1 MIYLRFLGHIKTS
14 MGAEEKEVAQGDL
27 SVGELFGLLLAD
39 GSTRPDHG
47 FTKYNTLVVIND
59 EEAFSA
65 SAQVDRRLHDGDRVL
80 LVPFSH
86 GG

>member
-1 MIYLRFLGHIKTS
+1 MIHVKFFGHIKTS
-14 MGAEEKEVAQGDL
+14 MG
-27 SVGELFGLLLAD
+27 SD
-39 GSTRPDHG
+39 GSEVCPDGMTIGGLFELLRSRSVAEHGHG
-47 FTKYNTLVVIND
+47 FTKYNTLVVVNE

-65 SAQVDRRLHDGDRVL
+65 SAQEDRRLDDGDSVL